1 MIKQNVSIINFKTL
15 YVILDEIKD
24 NLPFN
29 IINYDTEKIFLERKK
44 NNLDDSLVIKS
55 SNNTNLI
62 KRNLLIFNNLPISLH
77 KLIELI
83 NIHLIKLKFN
93 LQSKINIQSYELN
106 LNTKIFSKK
115 NINLKLTEK
124 EIQIILYLS
133 KKKKNDVLDLQ
144 KNIWGYSPDIETHT
158 VETHIYRLR
167 KKINDKF
174 NDKNFIITLNHG
186 YYIK

>member
-1 MIKQNVSIINFKTL
+1 MIKQNVSIVNFKTL

-174 NDKNFIITLNHG
+174 NDKNFITSHDEG
-186 YYIK
+186 YLI